1 MTKPTLILLIVFAF
15 VSCKKKTFITIQAEN
30 YVTGEGSA
38 YAGAKYYVVESY
50 TPFFQVKAKQV
61 VSGTLDANGHAA
73 FELKMDNNKIYDFRI
88 AVPSN
93 VCYTEMA
100 SDIGVNR
107 EENNV
112 INFKY
117 GTCGYTRIPFDNVVC
132 ASDTDKFQFTYY
144 SSIDPYIYIYRG
156 YVGGEADNYEWSEH
170 SYFEGC
176 ETDVLIP
183 RIIQL
188 PIGPYT
194 LDWLVVRG
202 LDSTYGTASFFVN
215 ENDTTTYLIEY

>member
-1 MTKPTLILLIVFAF
+1 MTKPTLILLILFAF
-15 VSCKKKTFITIQAEN
+15 VSCKKKTFVTIQAEN

-50 TPFFQVKAKQV
+50 TPLFQVKSKQV
-61 VSGTLDANGHAA
+61 VAGTLDENGHAA
-73 FELKMDNNKIYDFRI
+73 FELKMDNNKIYDLRI

-117 GTCGYTRIPFDNVVC
+117 GTCGYVKMSSENVNC
-132 ASDTDKFQFTYY
+132 IDETDKFHFTYY
-144 SSIDPYIYIYRG
+144 TSPDSKIYINRSYIL
-156 YVGGEADNYEWSEH
+156 GEAENYSWNSQVASALGCISKSWPILQVPVG
-170 SYFEGC
+170 SYVIDWRVIRG
-176 ETDVLIP
+176 TDTTN
-183 RIIQL
+183 
-188 PIGPYT
+188 GADT
-194 LDWLVVRG
+194 
-202 LDSTYGTASFFVN
+202 FVIE

>member
-1 MTKPTLILLIVFAF
+1 MKKPTLILLIVLALF
-15 VSCKKKTFITIQAEN
+15 SCKKKTFITIQAEN

-50 TPFFQVKAKQV
+50 TPLFQVKAKQV
-61 VSGTLDANGHAA
+61 VSGTLDENGHAA
-73 FELKMDNNKIYDFRI
+73 FELKMDNNKIYDLRI

-93 VCYTEMA
+93 VCYTEMS

-117 GTCGYTRIPFDNVVC
+117 ATCGYLNFQYNSIFCEGPN
-132 ASDTDKFQFTYY
+132 DKFQYKYYTSSNPEIYFYTGFTT
-144 SSIDPYIYIYRG
+144 G
-156 YVGGEADNYEWSEH
+156 ADNHWSENT
-170 SYFEGC
+170 FLDGC
-176 ETDVLIP
+176 RTYLGDYSKIIP
-183 RIIQL
+183 V
-188 PIGPYT
+188 GPYEIA
-194 LDWLVVRG
+194 WRVIRG
-202 LDSTYGTASFFVN
+202 TDTTYGTDTFVIE

>member
-1 MTKPTLILLIVFAF
+1 MTKPTLILLILFAF
-15 VSCKKKTFITIQAEN
+15 VSCKKKTFVTIQAEN

-61 VSGTLDANGHAA
+61 VSGTLDENGHAA
-73 FELKMDNNKIYDFRI
+73 FELKMDNNKIYDLRI

-93 VCYTEMA
+93 VCYTEMS

-132 ASDTDKFQFTYY
+132 ISDTDRFQFTFYN
-144 SSIDPYIYIYRG
+144 SIDPYIYIYRG
-156 YVGGEADNYEWSEH
+156 AVGGEADNYHWSK
-170 SYFEGC
+170 YAYYEGC
-176 ETDVLIP
+176 DAAYGEFQIV
-183 RIIQL
+183 

-194 LDWLVVRG
+194 LDWRVMRG
-202 LDSTYGTASFFVN
+202 VDTTYGTANFFVI
-215 ENDTTTYLIEY
+215 ENDTTVYLIEY